1 MDTRTAEFL
10 QRVVSP
16 SPAVLEQLTNPDDI
30 TTRILGAALAQ
41 FELFG
46 IRRTTME
53 DVARRS
59 GLGRATLYRRF
70 ANKDLLV
77 DAIVHTEVLRYLEGN
92 ALARARGLTFEDR
105 IAEGTAFTVQFL
117 RHHALLNKLMDTEP
131 ETILP
136 SFTVDGAAIIGLA
149 REQSAAMMRTEL
161 YGDTNPSPTQE
172 LHLQTVAELHTRL
185 TLSFI
190 LTQHSSINLDTP
202 DDARRFART
211 YIAPMITRELD
222 DHHNDR

>member
-1 MDTRTAEFL
+1 MNTRTAEFL

-30 TTRILGAALAQ
+30 TTRILRAALEQ

-136 SFTVDGAAIIGLA
+136 SFTVDGAAIIDLA

-190 LTQHSSINLDTP
+190 LTQHSSINLETP
-202 DDARRFART
+202 DDGRRFART
-211 YIAPMITRELD
+211 YIVPMITRELD